1 MMSSGSLGRVMASL
15 TLAIVLGGCATWP
28 PGAGPTAPGATSTS
42 AAPAPTAEAD
52 GTGALSAAVPPVVA
66 LHVEG
71 GDPVAGRLG
80 SYDWAGGGSDSPWL
94 PGSPIRAVSGEML
107 AAIVSPD
114 VRVLGWSAL
123 LAPASSA
130 DGVGAAGAGRGK
142 GALAIAVPV
151 AGSWT
156 LAVTIDF
163 GDLGSATYFWRLEV
177 G

>member
-1 MMSSGSLGRVMASL
+1 MMSSGSFGRFVALL
-15 TLAIVLGGCATWP
+15 TLAIVVGGCATWP
-28 PGAGPTAPGATSTS
+28 PGAGPTASSATSTS
-42 AAPAPTAEAD
+42 VVPAPTADD
-52 GTGALSAAVPPVVA
+52 GGGGAISAAVPPVVA

-80 SYDWAGGGSDSPWL
+80 TYDWAGGGSDSPWL
-94 PGSPIRAVSGEML
+94 PGSPIRAVSGERL
-107 AAIVSPD
+107 AAIVRPD
-114 VRVLGWSAL
+114 TAILGWSAV
-123 LAPASSA
+123 LAPSSSA
-130 DGVGAAGAGRGK
+130 DGVGAAGAGRGN
-142 GALAIAVPV
+142 GAVTITVPV